1 MSMIAKTL
9 KVSRSNL
16 SERLRKKQSKRPQ
29 QYFKAEDAD
38 ILSNIKDYCQARASY
53 GYRRITRLINR
64 QREREGFALINHKRV
79 YRIMRDNRLLL
90 QRYTGKVTKTHDG
103 KVVTLA
109 SNMRWSADT
118 FTIKCFNS
126 EKVEVSF
133 CIDTCDREIISY
145 VATHS
150 ATNGEMIRDLIAQSF
165 EARFGLSERLPRP
178 IEWLSDN
185 GPPYIANDTR
195 KFGDGLGFIMCNTP
209 SYSPESNG
217 VSEAFVKTFKRDYVY
232 LNELNSAEYVISQLS
247 AWFEDYNENAPH
259 KGLRMKSPR
268 EFRRE
273 YSTN

>member
-9 KVSRSNL
+9 RISRSNL
-16 SERLRKKQSKRPQ
+16 NERLSNKQSKRPQ

-38 ILSNIKDYCQARASY
+38 ILSSIKGFCHVRASY

-79 YRIMRDNRLLL
+79 YRIMRDNKLLL
-90 QRYTGKVTKTHDG
+90 QRYTGKATKTHDG

-145 VATHS
+145 VATPS

-232 LNELNSAEYVISQLS
+232 LNELNSAEYVISQL
-247 AWFEDYNENAPH
+247 ATWFEDYNENAPH
-259 KGLRMKSPR
+259 KGLKMKSPR